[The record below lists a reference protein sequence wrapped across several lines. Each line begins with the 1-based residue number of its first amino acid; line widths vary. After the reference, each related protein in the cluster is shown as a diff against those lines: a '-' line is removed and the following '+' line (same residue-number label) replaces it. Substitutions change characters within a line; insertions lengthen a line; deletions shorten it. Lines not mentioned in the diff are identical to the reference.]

1 MRAPEKPRPVVLP
14 PVLFDVGMLE
24 DAGLKV
30 AERRYEPSQTIFMA
44 GDTADKLY
52 LLVEGMVRCFKSYG
66 CFRQATVAL
75 IKDSGVFGEFDLF
88 GLDRQSAE
96 AEAMAACRVAS
107 LRKSDLRCAMERNPG
122 LAVELFSVFSE
133 KLRHSEQTME
143 VLLHREVGAR
153 LASLLPMLAERFGG
167 HGEDEFTIPLTHGE
181 LAEMIACTRE
191 AVSKTLGELRSEGF
205 IELGRRKIKITD
217 RAGLTAVCGRMDLP
231 QAFRGG

>member
-1 MRAPEKPRPVVLP
+1 MRALEKTRPVVAVSPTL
-14 PVLFDVGMLE
+14 LDVGMLE

-30 AERRYEPSQTIFMA
+30 AERRYEPAQTVYMA
-44 GDTADKLY
+44 GDRADKLY
-52 LLVEGMVRCFKSYG
+52 LLVEGMVRIFKSYG
-66 CFRQATVAL
+66 IYRHATVAL
-75 IKDSGVFGEFDLF
+75 VKDSGVFGEFDLS

-96 AEAMAACRVAS
+96 AEAMAVCRVAS
-107 LRKSDLRCAMERNPG
+107 VRKSDLRLAMERNPG

-153 LASLLPMLAERFGG
+153 LASLMPMLAERFGE

-191 AVSKTLGELRSEGF
+191 AVSKTLGELRSEGL

-217 RAGLTAVCGRMDLP
+217 RAGLAAVCGSMGLP
-231 QAFRGG
+231 G